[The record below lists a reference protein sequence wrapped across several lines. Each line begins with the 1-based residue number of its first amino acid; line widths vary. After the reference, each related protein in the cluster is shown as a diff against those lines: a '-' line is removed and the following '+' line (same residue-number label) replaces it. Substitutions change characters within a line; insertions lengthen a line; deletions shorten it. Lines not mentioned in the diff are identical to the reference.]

1 MPPGAALRDWRVAN
15 RLTQRALAAAV
26 GLNRQY
32 ISDIERGK
40 RQPGRRAMIK
50 LHKFAKGAL
59 SLDALIVGEVKR

>member
-1 MPPGAALRDWRVAN
+1 
-15 RLTQRALAAAV
+15 LTQRALAAAV

-50 LHKFAKGAL
+50 LHKFANGGL